1 MSNLPFMEL
10 PNLFNYMCIA
20 RFCDDG
26 GIYIKLPLIKYYLC
40 CIIPHFCGITE
51 DCRLSYIFF

>member
-1 MSNLPFMEL
+1 MEL
-10 PNLFNYMCIA
+10 LDLLNYICIA
-20 RFCDDG
+20 RFWDDG
-26 GIYIKLPLIKYYLC
+26 GIYIKLPLIKYYLY